1 MPKMSREGASFRRE
15 EACYAPV
22 AAALLGNVMTPDRLG
37 ACQRLSEPSL
47 TQNLRVRE
55 WEN

>member
-1 MPKMSREGASFRRE
+1 MGREEVSIGRE
-15 EACYAPV
+15 EARSAPE
-22 AAALLGNVMTPDRLG
+22 AAALLGNVITPDRLG
-37 ACQRLSEPSL
+37 ACRRSSEASL

>member
-1 MPKMSREGASFRRE
+1 MGRE
-15 EACYAPV
+15 EASFGREDARSAPE
-22 AAALLGNVMTPDRLG
+22 AAALLGNVITPDRLG
-37 ACQRLSEPSL
+37 VGPRSSEPSL